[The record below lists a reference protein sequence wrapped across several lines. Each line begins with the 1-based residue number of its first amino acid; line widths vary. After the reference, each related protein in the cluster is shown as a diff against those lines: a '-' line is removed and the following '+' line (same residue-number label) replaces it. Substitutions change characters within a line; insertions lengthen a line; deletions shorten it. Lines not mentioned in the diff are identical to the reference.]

1 MAKKINVLQFIC
13 SSGFYGAERWVIALA
28 KNMDSSRFRCDLAVT
43 DEGED
48 GAKELVNNYPKD
60 KGDIYKLKMRHRFDM
75 KVIDEL
81 ADVIKKKEIDI
92 IHTHGYKSDIIGI
105 LAAKKAGIKVVVTPH
120 GFSTN
125 IDFKLKMFIWLGCRM
140 FKHADKVV
148 PLSQQLMAD
157 MRRFKVPE
165 HKLVYV
171 QNGVDLS
178 EVEEQREKPNALR
191 EAAGERKRIGFI
203 GQMIERKNIAHIL
216 EIFDDIASEKPDVDL
231 YLLGDGVSREPLE
244 QMTQSLKH
252 KDRIEFLGFRDDRL
266 EWLQSFDLFVMTS
279 VLEGIPRCLMETMAM
294 GVPVAAYDIAGVDQ
308 LVTHDQTGMLATL
321 NDKETLKQHWLELLY
336 NEEKAQDIVSNARQF
351 VYDHFAASRM
361 AREYEEVFEDLINNG

>member
-28 KNMDSSRFRCDLAVT
+28 KNMDSERFRCDLVVT
-43 DEGED
+43 DEGKD

-60 KGDIYKLKMRHRFDM
+60 KGDVYKLQMKHKFDL
-75 KVIDEL
+75 KVIKDLAEL
-81 ADVIKKKEIDI
+81 IKEKQIDV
-92 IHTHGYKSDIIGI
+92 IHTHGYKSDIIGV
-105 LAAKKAGIKVVVTPH
+105 LAARRAGIKVVITPH

-125 IDFKLKMFIWLGCRM
+125 IDFKLKTFIWLGCKM
-140 FKHADKVV
+140 FKRADKVV

-165 HKLVYV
+165 DKLVYV

-178 EVEEQREKPNALR
+178 EVEQQREKPNALK
-191 EAAGERKRIGFI
+191 EANPGTKRIGFI
-203 GQMIERKNIAHIL
+203 GQMIERKNIGHIL
-216 EIFDDIASEKPDVDL
+216 DVFNDIAKEKQDVEL
-231 YLLGDGVSREPLE
+231 FLLGDGVSRQSLE
-244 QMTQSLKH
+244 QKVETLEH

-294 GVPVAAYDIAGVDQ
+294 GVPVSAYDIAGVDQ
-308 LVTHDQTGMLATL
+308 LLTHNESGMLAPL
-321 NDKETLKQHWLELLY
+321 NNKEVLKQHWLELLY
-336 NEEKAQDIVSNARQF
+336 DEEKAKDIVSNARQF

-361 AREYEEVFEDLINNG
+361 AREYQEVFTELVD